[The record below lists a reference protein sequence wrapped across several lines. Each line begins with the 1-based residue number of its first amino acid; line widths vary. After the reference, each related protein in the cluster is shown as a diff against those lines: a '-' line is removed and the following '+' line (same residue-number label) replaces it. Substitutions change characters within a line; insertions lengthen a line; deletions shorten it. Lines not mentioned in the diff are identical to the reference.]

1 MVLDRNSHRK
11 CSIKQAAIKNF
22 AKLTGNRLCYSLFF
36 NKVEGATYI
45 FSCEFC
51 EISRTPFSQNI
62 SGRWKS
68 KTRVM
73 SSDIRIRRLKARV
86 ARLKARAVRLKARVR
101 RLKARVRRLKAR
113 VGRFK
118 ARVEA
123 IKPRV
128 K

>member
-1 MVLDRNSHRK
+1 MVLDRSSHRK

-51 EISRTPFSQNI
+51 KISRTPFLQNI
-62 SGRWKS
+62 SGRWES

-73 SSDIRIRRLKARV
+73 SSDIRVTSSNPQVTSSNL
-86 ARLKARAVRLKARVR
+86 
-101 RLKARVRRLKAR
+101 
-113 VGRFK
+113 
-118 ARVEA
+118 
-123 IKPRV
+123 
-128 K
+128 